1 MKQSTIKRLLTF
13 ILIFGIWNITFAQE
27 KTIVKILNRE
37 LKREVKNQLKSSNFN
52 GDTIRIIKEFS
63 IDNNKNLS
71 FQIKKTSPYLT
82 GYQIIKQTV
91 PLNKILKIGKDI
103 QIILETEK
111 DAVTTEVI
119 SSDGDEKE
127 QIIKENLFFL
137 YLSSEKQND
146 DLGIEIQKA
155 FQKAGIDVIKEYWYD

>member
-52 GDTIRIIKEFS
+52 GETIRIIKEFS

-71 FQIKKTSPYLT
+71 FQIKKTSPSYR
-82 GYQIIKQTV
+82 
-91 PLNKILKIGKDI
+91 
-103 QIILETEK
+103 
-111 DAVTTEVI
+111 I
-119 SSDGDEKE
+119 SNYKTD
-127 QIIKENLFFL
+127 
-137 YLSSEKQND
+137 SSS
-146 DLGIEIQKA
+146 
-155 FQKAGIDVIKEYWYD
+155 